1 LHIVTSYCAGDSLD
15 DIQKNAQDLIITNKD
30 SQISLLLDV
39 GTSLFLYH
47 QARVLKGGLSALDDK
62 PPNNIPTEIET
73 LQQFSTNPDFFSANN
88 NSLPLFLSANKI
100 HQLVRAY
107 LFRQLHD
114 ISLDIADMNNHQLRP
129 LFMFGLFFEG
139 LASFL
144 LARQTCDSER
154 TRWIDKGDKVLT
166 KMKYWSEHS
175 SWNWESKVILLE
187 AEKTYTV
194 GNSEQAAS
202 LYERAIR
209 LAHEHKFIHDEA
221 IASEL
226 AGIFFSE
233 RGLRMRAEA
242 LLLHSIQCYKTWGAL
257 AVAKR
262 VELFIANKYGSIL
275 STLDERINMMRSVFS
290 FNSDPSKKRQ
300 EVG

>member
-1 LHIVTSYCAGDSLD
+1 MHIVTSYCAGDSLD

-30 SQISLLLDV
+30 SQISLLLDA
-39 GTSLFLYH
+39 GTSLLLYH
-47 QARVLKGGLSALDDK
+47 QARVLKGGLLALDDK

-73 LQQFSTNPDFFSANN
+73 LQQFSSNPDFFSANN

-129 LFMFGLFFEG
+129 LFVFGLFFEG

-144 LARQTCDSER
+144 LARQTSDSER

-166 KMKYWSEHS
+166 KMKYWSDHS

-233 RGLRMRAEA
+233 RGLRMKTEA
-242 LLLHSIQCYKTWGAL
+242 LLLHSIQCYKIWGAL

-300 EVG
+300 DVG

>member
-1 LHIVTSYCAGDSLD
+1 MHIVTSYCAGDSLD

-39 GTSLFLYH
+39 GTSLLLYH
-47 QARVLKGGLSALDDK
+47 QARVLKGGLLALDDK

-73 LQQFSTNPDFFSANN
+73 LQQFSSNPDFFSANN

-129 LFMFGLFFEG
+129 LFVFGLFFEG

-144 LARQTCDSER
+144 LARQTSDSER

-233 RGLRMRAEA
+233 RGLRTKAEA

>member
-1 LHIVTSYCAGDSLD
+1 MHIVTSYCAGDSLD

-39 GTSLFLYH
+39 GTSLLLYH
-47 QARVLKGGLSALDDK
+47 QARVLKGGLLTLDDK

-73 LQQFSTNPDFFSANN
+73 LQQFSSNPDFFSANN

-114 ISLDIADMNNHQLRP
+114 ISLDIADMSNHQLRP
-129 LFMFGLFFEG
+129 LFVFGLFFEG

-144 LARQTCDSER
+144 LARQTSDSER

-209 LAHEHKFIHDEA
+209 LAHDHKFIHDEA

-233 RGLRMRAEA
+233 RGLRMKAEA

>member
-1 LHIVTSYCAGDSLD
+1 MHIVTSYCAGDSLD

-30 SQISLLLDV
+30 SQTSLLLDV
-39 GTSLFLYH
+39 GTSLLLYH
-47 QARVLKGGLSALDDK
+47 QARVLKGGLLALDDK

-144 LARQTCDSER
+144 LARQTSDSER
-154 TRWIDKGDKVLT
+154 SRWIDKGDKVLT

-187 AEKTYTV
+187 AEKTYTA
-194 GNSEQAAS
+194 GTSEQAAS

-226 AGIFFSE
+226 AGVFFSE
-233 RGLRMRAEA
+233 RGLRMKAEA
-242 LLLHSIQCYKTWGAL
+242 LLLHSIQCYKTWGAI

-262 VELFIANKYGSIL
+262 VETFLAAKYGSIL
-275 STLDERINMMRSVFS
+275 STLDERINMMRSIFS
-290 FNSDPSKKRQ
+290 FNSVSSKKRQ

>member
-1 LHIVTSYCAGDSLD
+1 MHIVTSYCAGDSLD

-30 SQISLLLDV
+30 SQISLLLDA
-39 GTSLFLYH
+39 GTSLLLYH
-47 QARVLKGGLSALDDK
+47 QARVLKGGLLALDDK

-129 LFMFGLFFEG
+129 LFVFGLFFEG

-144 LARQTCDSER
+144 LARQTSDSER

-233 RGLRMRAEA
+233 RGLRMKAEA
-242 LLLHSIQCYKTWGAL
+242 LLLHSIQCYKIWGAL

-300 EVG
+300 DVG

>member
-1 LHIVTSYCAGDSLD
+1 MHIVTSYCAGDSLD

-30 SQISLLLDV
+30 SQTSLLLDV
-39 GTSLFLYH
+39 GTSLLLYH

-144 LARQTCDSER
+144 LARQTSDSER
-154 TRWIDKGDKVLT
+154 SRWIDKGDKVLT

-194 GNSEQAAS
+194 GTSEQAAS

-226 AGIFFSE
+226 AGVFFSE
-233 RGLRMRAEA
+233 RGLRMKAEA
-242 LLLHSIQCYKTWGAL
+242 LLLHSIQCYKTWGAI

-262 VELFIANKYGSIL
+262 VETFLAAKYGSIL
-275 STLDERINMMRSVFS
+275 STLDERINMMRSIFS
-290 FNSDPSKKRQ
+290 FNSVSSKKRQ